1 MMQLSSPKILFVV
14 DPCPET
20 QALALE
26 QAKAR
31 GLSVITA
38 SDPYGAVAMLDM
50 TVPDI
55 VLVDLCLPQRTGLSM
70 IRNIRLRCSHIV
82 IIGIGMA
89 EQGSDETMLEALRAG
104 AVDYLFKPVVAAQL
118 GIALDRA
125 LQMIPQT
132 LGDVPGIEQVEYRLV
147 IGTDPAH
154 VEACVSWLIA
164 ETARMLPEIQ
174 RLHIRATLI
183 ELIVNAVEH
192 GSLEIYYQEKHEALG
207 SDRYDALIARRR
219 RDPRF
224 AQRRVTVHVCCDK
237 VAHRIRY
244 TISDEGTGFK
254 WDGYLTR
261 SDEPRETRGANGRGV
276 FLAKAF
282 FPDLSYNERGTEVTF
297 SVPLP

>member
-1 MMQLSSPKILFVV
+1 MMQPGSSKTLLVV

-38 SDPYGAVAMLDM
+38 PDPHVAMAMLDM
-50 TVPDI
+50 TVPDV
-55 VLVDLCLPQRTGLSM
+55 VLSDLCLPERTGISM
-70 IRNIRLRCSHIV
+70 IRDIRRRCSQTALIA
-82 IIGIGMA
+82 MA
-89 EQGSDETMLEALRAG
+89 QQGNDVTMLEALRAG
-104 AVDYLFKPVVAAQL
+104 AIDYLYKPVIGVQL
-118 GIALDRA
+118 GMALDRA
-125 LQMIPQT
+125 LQAIPQT
-132 LGDVPGIEQVEYRLV
+132 VENVPGIEQVEYRLV

-164 ETARMLPEIQ
+164 VTAMMLPETQ
-174 RLHIRATLI
+174 RLHLRATLI

-192 GSLEIYYQEKHEALG
+192 GSLEIFYQEKHEALG
-207 SDRYDALIARRR
+207 HDQYDTLIAQRR

-224 AQRRVTVHVCCDK
+224 ATRRVIVRTCYDK
-237 VAHRIRY
+237 SARITRY
-244 TISDEGTGFK
+244 TITDEGTGFK
-254 WDGYLTR
+254 WKRFLTR
-261 SDEPRETRGANGRGV
+261 SDEPCDSRDANGRGV

-282 FPDLSYNERGTEVTF
+282 FPDLRYNERGTEVTF